1 MSVYKSN
8 TDKTPEKSRL
18 ETLEKIIDGSSI
30 ASFVID
36 RQHKVTYWN
45 TAMEALSGIN
55 RHDILGTD
63 GQWRAF
69 YREKRPAM
77 ADLIVDGARDKEI
90 EGYYGKKGN
99 KSDLIEGAYEAEDF
113 FPDLGTAGKWLR
125 ITASPIK
132 DNKGVLINAVETLE
146 DVTQR
151 KVAEENLR
159 YYAKEVTEAEEE
171 ERKRISRELHDD
183 TAQLLGSLSRELD
196 NFIRKK
202 HSLKPAE
209 MDFLKDILAKINE
222 GTLNVHRYSQALRLS
237 VLDDFGLIPALR
249 SLTKTLNE
257 GQGIKTDLTVEG
269 EAQKF
274 TSEIETAIFRITQEA
289 LNNIGKH
296 SHATEAN
303 VTVCFTQG
311 KISLIIRDNGK
322 GFNLPESIE
331 LLPRTGKLGLAG
343 IRERARL
350 LGGDIQLMSG
360 PGKGFILNVE
370 IPSA

>member
-1 MSVYKSN
+1 MSGHKSGTN
-8 TDKTPEKSRL
+8 KTLEKSRS

-36 RQHKVTYWN
+36 RQHKLTYWN
-45 TAMEALSGIN
+45 TAMEALSGIKREN
-55 RHDILGTD
+55 ILGTD

-90 EGYYGKKGN
+90 EGYYGKKSK
-99 KSDLIEGAYEAEDF
+99 KSVLIEGAYEAEDF
-113 FPDLGTAGKWLR
+113 FPDLSTEGKWLR
-125 ITASPIK
+125 ITASPIR
-132 DNKGVLINAVETLE
+132 DNSDEIIGATETLE

-159 YYAKEVTEAEEE
+159 YYLKAVTTAQEE

-183 TAQLLGSLSRELD
+183 TAQLLGSLSRQLD

-202 HSLKPAE
+202 HSLKSTE
-209 MDFLKDILAKINE
+209 LDFLKGILAQINE

-249 SLTKTLNE
+249 SLTKTLQD
-257 GQGIKTDLTVEG
+257 GQGIKTDLMVRG
-269 EAQKF
+269 EAQKY
-274 TSEIETAIFRITQEA
+274 TPEIETAIFRITQEA

-296 SHATEAN
+296 AQATEAQ
-303 VTVCFTQG
+303 VVICFTQE
-311 KISLIIRDNGK
+311 KISLIISDNGK
-322 GFNLPESIE
+322 GFNLTDTVES
-331 LLPRTGKLGLAG
+331 LPRTGKLGLAG
-343 IRERARL
+343 IQERTRL
-350 LGGDIQLMSG
+350 LGGDIQLVSG
-360 PGKGFILNVE
+360 PGKGFTLKLE
-370 IPSA
+370 IPLA